1 MKPVQTGRLRHRVT
15 VKRLATVPGEYD
27 ELGNDLVK
35 EQVVGQYWASIESRT
50 GSLLKGRTAETIL
63 TNTTHVITMRY
74 HPAID
79 HACWIEYQGHRFDI
93 DYVSDPDFQKT
104 WMQVYVREVVG

>member
-1 MKPVQTGRLRHRVT
+1 MKPVQTGSLRYRVT

-27 ELGNDLVK
+27 DLGNELVQ
-35 EQVVGQYWASIESRT
+35 EEVVGQYWASIESRT
-50 GSLLKGRTAETIL
+50 GSLLKGRTADTIL

-74 HPAID
+74 QPDID
-79 HACWIEYQGHRFDI
+79 HACWIVFRGRRFDI
-93 DYVSDPDFQKT
+93 DYINDPDMLMT

>member
-1 MKPVQTGRLRHRVT
+1 MT

-27 ELGNDLVK
+27 EMGNDLVQ

>member
-1 MKPVQTGRLRHRVT
+1 MKPVQTGSLRHRVT
-15 VKRLATVPGEYD
+15 VKRLATVPDEYD
-27 ELGNDLVK
+27 EMGNDLVQ

-93 DYVSDPDFQKT
+93 DYVGDPDFQKT

>member
-1 MKPVQTGRLRHRVT
+1 MTI
-15 VKRLATVPGEYD
+15 KRLATVPGEYD
-27 ELGNDLVK
+27 ELGNDLVQ

-93 DYVSDPDFQKT
+93 DYVGDPDFQKT